1 MSRAYYG
8 TRISDNKVLTPEGYL
23 ICKNVPVARTGWQ
36 DYRGREIGLDTD
48 DIVQV
53 YRSPEEVFNP
63 ATVASFEGKTVTD
76 THPSEWVQPSNEG
89 AYHKGH
95 TQHVRRGP
103 GDESDLLLADLFI
116 KDANLINKVQNG
128 LREVSCGY
136 DCIYEPIGNDRYEQK
151 QIRGNH
157 VAVVHSGRAGDR
169 VAIRDS
175 AEHIEDMKSNPKE
188 KRRNPMNWKT
198 IFGLGLKEFARDAE
212 PEAVANAFEAA
223 KEGEKRM
230 EKRNEDADFPPKAPE
245 KPEAPQGGG
254 NGAPM
259 MAMLERILAVLE
271 QLVQSDKAVHES
283 LPKPP
288 APEDALSEL
297 ETELAGETGHAE
309 PDGDEP
315 KEEEAMDAGVIEPVE
330 TLPEEDLPKNPI
342 PGADRK
348 AVLDALRVMK
358 PIIAQIKDPGER
370 KKAVDAAVS
379 AFRKI
384 APAKT
389 QPGASYGK
397 LHLASVARSPLAAM
411 DQRGNEDPAEIGRK
425 LKDKYHRKA
434 VAK

>member
-8 TRISDNKVLTPEGYL
+8 TRISDNKIMTPEGFL

-48 DIVQV
+48 DVVQV

-76 THPSEWVQPSNEG
+76 THPSEWIQPSNEG

-95 TQHVRRGP
+95 TQHVRRGA
-103 GDESDLLLADLFI
+103 GDDSDLLLADLFI

-136 DCIYEPIGNDRYEQK
+136 DCIYEPIGDDRYEQK

-175 AEHIEDMKSNPKE
+175 AENIEDIKSNTKE

-223 KEGEKRM
+223 KEGEQRM
-230 EKRNEDADFPPKAPE
+230 EKRNSDAELPPKAPE
-245 KPEAPQGGG
+245 KPEVPSGGG
-254 NGAPM
+254 SAPM

-271 QLVQSDKAVHES
+271 QLVQSDKEVHAN

-288 APEDALSEL
+288 APEDALDEL
-297 ETELAGETGHAE
+297 ELELKGEKPEEEAPPE
-309 PDGDEP
+309 EP
-315 KEEEAMDAGVIEPVE
+315 KEEEAMDADVIEPVE

-358 PIIAQIKDPGER
+358 PIIAQIKDPAER

-389 QPGASYGK
+389 QTGASYGK

-411 DQRGNEDPAEIGRK
+411 DHRNQQSDPAKLGQD
-425 LKDKYHRKA
+425 LKDKYHRKV

>member
-8 TRISDNKVLTPEGYL
+8 TRISDNKILTPEGFL

-48 DIVQV
+48 DVVQV
-53 YRSPEEVFNP
+53 YRDPEEVFNP

-76 THPSEWVQPSNEG
+76 THPSEWIQPSNEG

-95 TQHVRRGP
+95 TQHVRRGS
-103 GDESDLLLADLFI
+103 GDDSDLLLADLFI

-136 DCIYEPIGNDRYEQK
+136 DCIYEPVGDDRYEQK

-157 VAVVHSGRAGDR
+157 VAVVQSGRAGDR

-175 AEHIEDMKSNPKE
+175 AEHIEDLKPNTKE

-223 KEGEKRM
+223 KEGEQRM
-230 EKRNEDADFPPKAPE
+230 EKRNSGDADLPPAPPE
-245 KPEAPQGGG
+245 KPEPPAGGG
-254 NGAPM
+254 NAPM

-288 APEDALSEL
+288 TPEDALDEL
-297 ETELAGETGHAE
+297 ELELKGEKPEKE
-309 PDGDEP
+309 PPEEP
-315 KEEEAMDAGVIEPVE
+315 KEEEAMDAEVIEPVE

-358 PIIAQIKDPGER
+358 PIIAQIKDPAER

-389 QPGASYGK
+389 QTGASYGK

-411 DQRGNEDPAEIGRK
+411 DHGNGDPSEEGRK
-425 LKDKYHRKA
+425 LKEKYHRKA

>member
-1 MSRAYYG
+1 
-8 TRISDNKVLTPEGYL
+8 
-23 ICKNVPVARTGWQ
+23 
-36 DYRGREIGLDTD
+36 
-48 DIVQV
+48 
-53 YRSPEEVFNP
+53 
-63 ATVASFEGKTVTD
+63 
-76 THPSEWVQPSNEG
+76 
-89 AYHKGH
+89 
-95 TQHVRRGP
+95 
-103 GDESDLLLADLFI
+103 
-116 KDANLINKVQNG
+116 
-128 LREVSCGY
+128 
-136 DCIYEPIGNDRYEQK
+136 
-151 QIRGNH
+151 
-157 VAVVHSGRAGDR
+157 
-169 VAIRDS
+169 
-175 AEHIEDMKSNPKE
+175 
-188 KRRNPMNWKT
+188 MNWKT

-223 KEGEKRM
+223 KEGEQRM
-230 EKRNEDADFPPKAPE
+230 EKRNEDTDFPPKAPE
-245 KPEAPQGGG
+245 KPEAPAGGG
-254 NGAPM
+254 NSPM

-271 QLVQSDKAVHES
+271 QLVQSDKEVHES

-288 APEDALSEL
+288 APEDALDEL
-297 ETELAGETGHAE
+297 EFELKGET
-309 PDGDEP
+309 P
-315 KEEEAMDAGVIEPVE
+315 EEEDPEQEAMDAGVIEPVE
-330 TLPEEDLPKNPI
+330 ELPEEDLPQNPI

>member
-36 DYRGREIGLDTD
+36 DYRGREIGLDAD
-48 DIVQV
+48 DVVQV

-95 TQHVRRGP
+95 TQHVRRGA
-103 GDESDLLLADLFI
+103 GDEFDLLLADLFI

-136 DCIYEPIGNDRYEQK
+136 DCIYEPMGDDRYEQK

-175 AEHIEDMKSNPKE
+175 AEHIEDLKSNTKE

-212 PEAVANAFEAA
+212 PEAVASAFEAA
-223 KEGEKRM
+223 KEGEQRM

-245 KPEAPQGGG
+245 KPEATQGGG
-254 NGAPM
+254 NAPM

-288 APEDALSEL
+288 APEDALDEL
-297 ETELAGETGHAE
+297 ELELKGGK
-309 PDGDEP
+309 P
-315 KEEEAMDAGVIEPVE
+315 EEEAPEDPEQEVMDAEVIEPVE
-330 TLPEEDLPKNPI
+330 TLPKEDLPQNPI

-389 QPGASYGK
+389 QSGASYGK

-411 DQRGNEDPAEIGRK
+411 DHRNKSDDPAKLGQD